1 MMKSHFKFNVGFA
14 IGLCLSLLVACAGNV
29 SVSPTPPQTATT
41 AAPVN
46 TIEQSDRRLRE
57 QLLPQ
62 IAVQDALVPDYVA
75 DKVVVTALE
84 DPLPQLDDYPLYG
97 AQPSADAKTVYLEIF
112 SSAEKA
118 NAERRDERWLIDV
131 AEAFNQQQQTVKS
144 GEVIQVG
151 IRNIPSGLGA
161 QLIAAAA
168 AKPAGYTPSNELWL
182 QILKQRGTPFMPVN
196 AALVPNSAGFV
207 VESQAY
213 QALAAGGEVTFDR
226 LLDAI
231 LAGQLTLGYPNPY
244 SSSSALN
251 LLYTIFWQAAGHNK
265 DGKPLTAAD
274 LQSPQI
280 ASMFTAF
287 QNQVLVTTQ
296 TTLDLKDIF
305 LRDQQKLQAFPLDYQ
320 SYATLKQTPGF
331 EQTGYVPFGVPHSSP
346 LVSFKWNTPMQQ
358 EALAKFAAFA
368 TAAPMQQAAKTLGFE
383 TTPYLSAKKF
393 PPVPTGT
400 VLESAQSF
408 WKQRKDGDRTVYM
421 MLVIDTSGSMDGDR
435 LDGVKKALRLASGSI
450 NAGNQVGLV
459 TFGDAPVRRMKLAPF
474 NQLEQQR
481 LLVAIDDLKAD
492 GSTAMYDGLMVGVA
506 DLLEKQKADPN
517 GRFSLMLLSDGE
529 VTKGLQF
536 AQVQDVLNGSG
547 VRIYPIA
554 YGEVNQQE
562 LQAIATLRE
571 GSVYDGNPETV
582 QRLLKDL
589 FQTNL

>member
-1 MMKSHFKFNVGFA
+1 MKSHFKFNVGFA
-14 IGLCLSLLVACAGNV
+14 IGLCLSLLAACTGSGSFNPSA
-29 SVSPTPPQTATT
+29 PQPSTT
-41 AAPVN
+41 APLVN
-46 TIEQSDRRLRE
+46 AIEQADRTLRE

-62 IAVQDALVPDYVA
+62 IAVQDALVPDHVA
-75 DKVVVTALE
+75 DNVVIPPPE
-84 DPLPQLDDYPLYG
+84 EPLPQLDDYPLYG
-97 AQPSADAKTVYLEIF
+97 AKPTQDPKIVYLEIF

-131 AEAFNQQQQTVKS
+131 VEAFNQQQQTVKS
-144 GEVIQVG
+144 GAVIQVG

-161 QLIAAAA
+161 QLIAADA
-168 AKPAGYTPSNELWL
+168 AKPAGFTPSNELWL
-182 QILKQRGTPFMPVN
+182 EILKQQGVSFTPVN
-196 AALVPNSAGFV
+196 AALVPNSTGFV

-213 QALAAGGEVTFDR
+213 QQLAAGGEVTFER

-231 LAGQLTLGYPNPY
+231 LAGKLTLGYPNPY

-251 LLYTIFWQAAGHNK
+251 LLYTIFWQAAGHNT
-265 DGKPLTAAD
+265 DGKPLTADD
-274 LQSPQI
+274 LRSPQI

-331 EQTGYVPFGVPHSSP
+331 EKTGYVPFGVPHSSP
-346 LVSFKWNTPMQQ
+346 LVSFKWNTPDQQ
-358 EALAKFAAFA
+358 EGLAKFAAFA
-368 TAAPMQQAAKTLGFE
+368 TSAPMQQAAKTLGFE
-383 TTPYLSAKKF
+383 ATPYLTSKKF
-393 PPVPTGT
+393 PPMPTGT

-421 MLVIDTSGSMDGDR
+421 MLVIDTSGSMEGER
-435 LDGVKKALRLASGSI
+435 LEGVKKGLRLASRAI

-459 TFGDAPVRRMKLAPF
+459 TFGDRPVRRMTLAPF
-474 NQLEQQR
+474 NELEQKR

-492 GSTAMYDGLMVGVA
+492 GSTAMYDGLMIGLA
-506 DLLEKQKADPN
+506 ELMEKQKADPN

-529 VTKGLQF
+529 VTAGLRLD
-536 AQVQDVLNGSG
+536 QVQEVLRDSG
-547 VRIYPIA
+547 IRIYPIA

>member
-1 MMKSHFKFNVGFA
+1 MKLHLKFSVSFA
-14 IGLCLSLLVACAGNV
+14 LGLCLSVLAACATNPDINTL
-29 SVSPTPPQTATT
+29 SSPPATG
-41 AAPVN
+41 APLVN
-46 TIEQSDRRLRE
+46 AIEQADRTLRE

-62 IAVQDALVPDYVA
+62 IAVQDALVPDHVA
-75 DKVVVTALE
+75 DNVVITPLKE
-84 DPLPQLDDYPLYG
+84 PLPRLDDYPLYG
-97 AQPSADAKTVYLEIF
+97 AKPTQDPKTVYLEIF

-131 AEAFNQQQQTVKS
+131 VEAFNQQQQTVKS
-144 GEVIQVG
+144 GAVIQVG

-161 QLIAAAA
+161 QLITANA
-168 AKPAGYTPSNELWL
+168 AKPAGFTPSNDLWL
-182 QILKQRGTPFMPVN
+182 EILKQQGVSFKVVN
-196 AALVPNSAGFV
+196 SALVPNSTGFV

-213 QALAAGGEVTFDR
+213 QQLATGGEVTFER

-231 LAGQLTLGYPNPY
+231 LAGKLTLGYPNPY

-251 LLYTIFWQAAGHNK
+251 LLYTILWQAAGHNT
-265 DGKPLTAAD
+265 DGRPLTDDD
-274 LQSPQI
+274 LRSPQI
-280 ASMFTAF
+280 ASMFTTF

-331 EQTGYVPFGVPHSSP
+331 EKTGYVPFGVPHSSP
-346 LVSFKWNTPMQQ
+346 LVSFKWNTPDQQ
-358 EALAKFAAFA
+358 EALSKFAAFA
-368 TAAPMQQAAKTLGFE
+368 TSAPMQQAAKTLGFE
-383 TTPYLSAKKF
+383 PTPYLTSKKF

-421 MLVIDTSGSMDGDR
+421 MLVIDTSGSMQGDR
-435 LDGVKKALRLASGSI
+435 LEGVKKGLRLASSAI

-459 TFGDAPVRRMKLAPF
+459 TFGDRPVRRMTLAPF
-474 NQLEQQR
+474 NELEQKR

-492 GSTAMYDGLMVGVA
+492 GSTAMYDGLMIGLA
-506 DLLEKQKADPN
+506 DLMEKQKADPN

-529 VTKGLQF
+529 VTTGLRLD
-536 AQVQDVLNGSG
+536 QVQSVLRDSG
-547 VRIYPIA
+547 IRIYPIA

-562 LQAIATLRE
+562 LQAIASLRE

-582 QRLLKDL
+582 QRLLKEL